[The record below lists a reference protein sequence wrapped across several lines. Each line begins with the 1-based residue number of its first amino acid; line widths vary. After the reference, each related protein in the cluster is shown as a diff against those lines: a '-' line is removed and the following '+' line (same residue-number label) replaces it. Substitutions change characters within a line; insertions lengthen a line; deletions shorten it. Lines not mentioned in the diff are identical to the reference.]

1 MPRPDRAIQE
11 AGPSGVT
18 GRNHGLDMLRGAAIL
33 AVVVTHACWVFF
45 PDFVIGNFHGLGL
58 PPSIAPFPFY
68 NIVIPNVFAVALLM
82 AVSGYA
88 VATASSRREA
98 STPLPLSLAQRYL
111 RLVLPALVAGL
122 VAWLLA
128 VTLGDLHHQASAQIY
143 DYGGMTWLSWFWSD
157 PPTFATLARE
167 FLLGQVEQ
175 NSALLMQLWMMPDLF
190 MGSVL
195 CLVVLRFAPKARCPV
210 LLLAVALPALA
221 FLPLIGAV
229 VLGAAIAVL
238 RQAGRFGAPGPVL
251 RCVFAVVALYVG
263 LNPAGSHTGGM
274 ALEVWYAFW
283 LPSAWAPWA
292 TALAGPVLLH
302 ALLPERLSPGRLGRG
317 LATAGR
323 NSYGLFLL
331 HWPILL
337 TLTCWLFLRFEPS
350 LGLAAAALLAL
361 FVTLPVLVVG
371 VWGFSRYVE
380 RPIVRAL
387 RAVEALISGRRPL
400 A

>member
-1 MPRPDRAIQE
+1 VPVRAD
-11 AGPSGVT
+11 A
-18 GRNHGLDMLRGAAIL
+18 GRNQGLDMLRGMAIL

-58 PPSIAPFPFY
+58 PASVAPFPFY
-68 NIVIPNVFAVALLM
+68 NIVVANVLAVALLM

-88 VATASSRREA
+88 IVLAWSSRDVA
-98 STPLPLSLAQRYL
+98 PLLLLSVSQRYL

-122 VAWLLA
+122 LAWSLA
-128 VTLGDLHHQASAQIY
+128 MVFGKVHLEASARIY
-143 DYGGMTWLSWFWSD
+143 DFGGVTWLSWFWSD

-190 MGSVL
+190 LGSVL
-195 CLVVLRFAPKARCPV
+195 CLVVLRFAPKARRAV
-210 LLLAVALPALA
+210 SLLAVALPALV
-221 FLPLIGAV
+221 FLPLTGAV
-229 VLGAAIAVL
+229 VLGAAVAAL
-238 RQAGRFGAPGPVL
+238 RQTGRLGAPGPAL
-251 RCVFAVVALYVG
+251 RCVLAIVALYVG
-263 LNPAGSHTGGM
+263 LNPVGSHTGGM

-283 LPSAWAPWA
+283 LPSAWGPWA
-292 TALAGPVLLH
+292 TALAGPVLLY
-302 ALLPERLSPGRLGRG
+302 ALLPERPSPGRLGRG

-350 LGLAAAALLAL
+350 LGHAAAALLAL
-361 FVTLPVLVVG
+361 LVTLPVLAAA

-380 RPIVRAL
+380 RSIVRAL
-387 RAVEALISGRRPL
+387 RAVEALISGR
-400 A
+400 